1 MTSSSS
7 RTYPRTVACEGSDV
21 ELRLMT
27 PADGDAVLAFARTL
41 PEHDLL
47 FLPRDIS
54 ERKVVAAWVLE
65 TARGSIT
72 SVLALH
78 QGAIAGC
85 ATLVRDE
92 LSWSRH
98 VGELRVVVAPDMRG
112 KGLGQQLTREGFAL
126 ALGLGLEKL
135 VANMTV
141 DQRGA
146 IAVFQ
151 AMGFRPEALLMN
163 HVKDRAGKTHDIVI
177 LGHDVA
183 RFQSQMQA
191 YGVTE
196 AL

>member
-1 MTSSSS
+1 MTIS
-7 RTYPRTVACEGSDV
+7 RAYPRPFACEGCTL

-27 PADGDAVLAFARTL
+27 QADGEAVLAFARTL

-65 TARGSIT
+65 TARGAIT
-72 SVLALH
+72 SVLAVRD
-78 QGAIAGC
+78 GAVVGC

-98 VGELRVVVAPDMRG
+98 VGELRVVVAPDLRG
-112 KGLGQQLTREGFAL
+112 QGLGQQLTQECFAL
-126 ALGLGLEKL
+126 AIEFGLEKL
-135 VANMTV
+135 VAQMTV

-151 AMGFRPEALLMN
+151 AMGFRPEALLLN
-163 HVKDRAGKTHDIVI
+163 HVKDRAGTTHDIVI

-191 YGVTE
+191 YGMSE
-196 AL
+196 AR